1 MSESLDSSGTN
12 MARMITFLRAHKRLI
27 TFSLVAFGA
36 FWLTPSWS
44 EVGPLGFLFFFALF
58 LMLIVSQIFW
68 VGRVVDLGERFIP
81 GKPRRAWLTAIA
93 SVVCLFFFAYNIGL
107 YISPW
112 KIPRGDSTHLTLRH
126 VLFEAP
132 FWWWFV
138 GSWVGFGL
146 VMVFWMVDRAG
157 GAAAW
162 VYRKARKVAAG
173 HAAVSVDV
181 VHHRL
186 GDLLLHLGRRLT
198 HGRVADRSGQVEQD
212 VGDLYLC
219 RRHPGVGT
227 RQGAARGASRRPS
240 GSTASARRTPATRAG

>member
-1 MSESLDSSGTN
+1 MVTASPYFSGTK
-12 MARMITFLRAHKRLI
+12 MARMIRFLRAHKRLI
-27 TFSLVAFGA
+27 SFSLVAFGA

-44 EVGPLGFLFFFALF
+44 EVGPFDFLFFFALF
-58 LMLIVSQIFW
+58 VMLIVGQIFW
-68 VGRVVDLGERFIP
+68 VGRLVDLGERFIP

-112 KIPRGDSTHLTLRH
+112 KIPRGDSTHLTLRQ

-157 GAAAW
+157 RAAA
-162 VYRKARKVAAG
+162 
-173 HAAVSVDV
+173 
-181 VHHRL
+181 
-186 GDLLLHLGRRLT
+186 
-198 HGRVADRSGQVEQD
+198 
-212 VGDLYLC
+212 
-219 RRHPGVGT
+219 
-227 RQGAARGASRRPS
+227 
-240 GSTASARRTPATRAG
+240 